1 MTDQQPLRILI
12 MAAEMV
18 PFVKT
23 GQVADV
29 IAGLAR
35 ALRRLGHDVR
45 VAIPRYNH
53 VDLDRFELSPA
64 MEPFPVPMDGHHDS
78 VSVFQTGFGATSVG
92 DGVPVY
98 MMDNP
103 RYFGRGVGALRHQDA
118 DPFIFFPRATLEML
132 RQPSL
137 GWTPDVIHCHDWQTA
152 LVPNWLSLTYRDDPI
167 LKHVSTVLT
176 IHRLSHQGIFGYRV
190 LEVAGIREHGFLYHS
205 GIADLGELVDIM
217 GRGVYYADAV
227 TTVSPT
233 YAQEIL
239 TPEAGE
245 RLDPLLRDRRNALF
259 GILNG
264 IDTELY
270 DPASDRHIPAP
281 YDATSLSR
289 RLENKRALQKAFGL
303 NTTDAPL
310 IGMVSRLVEIK
321 GIDLFS
327 AMIEPMVHYL
337 GAQIA
342 VLGVGE
348 PKYHS
353 VLAELADRYPGR
365 VSVRLTFD
373 ETLERLVYA
382 GSDMFLM
389 PSRVEPCG
397 LGQMLAMRYGSVP
410 VVRATGG
417 LADTVDDYDAS
428 SGEGTGFRFR
438 EIDPVAMYT
447 AVVRACQVYHM
458 AERWREL
465 QRQGMAR
472 DFSWRV
478 SAERY
483 VTAYRWAMDAH
494 QHQPRQ
500 ETGWVG

>member
-1 MTDQQPLRILI
+1 MTDPRPLRILI

-35 ALRRLGHDVR
+35 ALQRLGHDVR

-53 VDLDRFELSPA
+53 LDLDRFGLSLA
-64 MEPFPVPMDGHHDS
+64 MDPFPVPMDGHYDS
-78 VSVFQTGFGATSVG
+78 VSVFQTGFGATPAEG
-92 DGVPVY
+92 GIPVY

-103 RYFGRGVGALRHQDA
+103 RYFGHGVGALRHQDA

-132 RQPSL
+132 RQPAL
-137 GWTPDVIHCHDWQTA
+137 GWAPDVIHCHDWQTA
-152 LVPNWLSLTYRDDPI
+152 LVPNWLSLIYRDDPI
-167 LKHVSTVLT
+167 LRSVSTVLT

-190 LEVAGIREHGFLYHS
+190 LEVAGIREYGFLYHS
-205 GIADLGELVDIM
+205 GITDLGELVDIM
-217 GRGVYYADAV
+217 GRGIYYADAL

-239 TPEAGE
+239 TPAAGE
-245 RLDPLLRDRRNALF
+245 RLDPLLRDRRDALF

-270 DPASDRHIPAP
+270 DPANDPHIPAT
-281 YDATSLSR
+281 YAATSLNR
-289 RLENKRALQKAFGL
+289 RAENKRGLQEAFALDAL
-303 NTTDAPL
+303 DAPL
-310 IGMVSRLVEIK
+310 IGMVSRLVDLK
-321 GIDLFS
+321 GIDLFT
-327 AMIEPMVHYL
+327 AMIEPMVHYV

-342 VLGVGE
+342 ILGVGE

-353 VLAELADRYPGR
+353 MLAELVERCSGR
-365 VSVRLTFD
+365 VAVRLTFD

-410 VVRATGG
+410 IVRATGG

-428 SGEGTGFRFR
+428 SGEGAGFCFR
-438 EIDPVAMYT
+438 EIDPIAMYT
-447 AVVRACQVYHM
+447 AIVRACQVYQM

-472 DFSWRV
+472 DFSWRA

-483 VTAYRWAMDAH
+483 VAAYRWAMAAH
-494 QHQPRQ
+494 QRQPRQ